1 MIHLFVQDNVC
12 MLTHFK
18 AFFISNPSRNG
29 GSLRR
34 IWTFF
39 PQGMDYTYPLTVRI
53 SPQHH
58 SSSINFELSYVA
70 HCSSYLQELSRSLQ
84 ISFYVTTLLAE
95 GLYVMLELVSVPI
108 PSSVHDMKAFIANLE
123 DLMPLRA
130 IYKKCIQIDSN
141 VQQFQKEG
149 ASLQTLSS
157 FLKSGKDRK
166 RHCSFVFNH

>member
-1 MIHLFVQDNVC
+1 MIAEIAPKEGPQDQIS
-12 MLTHFK
+12 
-18 AFFISNPSRNG
+18 AISNAQNH
-29 GSLRR
+29 
-34 IWTFF
+34 
-39 PQGMDYTYPLTVRI
+39 TVRPANI
-53 SPQHH
+53 GG
-58 SSSINFELSYVA
+58 
-70 HCSSYLQELSRSLQ
+70 LQ

-95 GLYVMLELVSVPI
+95 GLYVMLELASIPI